1 MLLRYT
7 VSFLLFAMFGTLRAE
22 HLPGGT
28 ITTRCVGGN
37 FHEITL
43 KLFRECSGS
52 PMIPQDLSFSNDC
65 GVNFQQTAMQPV
77 SVEEVSQL
85 CPEELP
91 NSRCNGGTLLGFE
104 LYTYRTTIF
113 LSPCSLWRISWRI
126 CCRNQSLNVAMTP
139 GLYLETTLFNLD
151 GRCNDAPEF
160 VDDTV
165 PMVCVGQ
172 AVSYDGSATESDGNT
187 LRYRFVDARFGA
199 PAPTPVQYNPPFTG
213 AAPFTG
219 MAIDSLTGHLTFLP
233 TVIGNIVT
241 VIEVREYDALGNWQ
255 STVMKDFLF
264 IVNACGNDVPSVDGG
279 LFMEATGVATITGDR
294 TLRAC
299 DEGPFC
305 AQMTFDDS
313 DPEQTLSIASNI
325 AEVLPGTTLEF
336 TGTNPVTVQLCG
348 NSEGVSHGSY
358 QFSVSASDGACP
370 VQGVQHYIYTIVVG
384 ASPDA
389 GLDSTILYCASDP
402 EITLIDQL
410 GGEPAAGGTWIGPD
424 SEAFGG
430 TFEPSM
436 DVPGAYTYL
445 LSDGAGCTSTAT
457 LTLDLLPPSDPLCMS
472 VGMSDLEDRSYRI
485 TTDMNVRGRT
495 NIIAERSGAVELLVV
510 SSDGRVVRTE
520 RLMIAAHTALQ
531 IDMPEL
537 ASGVY
542 VVQLIDALGFL
553 RASERIVVP

>member
-1 MLLRYT
+1 MVLRYT
-7 VSFLLFAMFGTLRAE
+7 VFLLLFAMSGMLRAE

-77 SVEEVSQL
+77 SVEEVSPL

-126 CCRNQSLNVAMTP
+126 CCRNQSLNVSGTP
-139 GLYLETTLFNLD
+139 GLYLETTLYNLD
-151 GRCNDAPEF
+151 SRCNDAPEF

-172 AVSYDGSATESDGNT
+172 PVSYDGSATESDGNT
-187 LRYRFVDARFGA
+187 LRYRLIDARFGA
-199 PAPTPVQYNPPFTG
+199 PTPTPVQYNPPFSG
-213 AAPFTG
+213 AVPFTG
-219 MAIDSLTGHLTFLP
+219 MAIDSLTGRIAFLP
-233 TVIGNIVT
+233 TVIGNIVA
-241 VIEVREYDALGNWQ
+241 VIEVREFDSMGNWQ

-264 IVNACGNDVPSVDGG
+264 IVNACANDVPSVDGG
-279 LFMEATGVATITGDR
+279 PFMEATGVATITGDH
-294 TLRAC
+294 TLRVC

-305 AQMTFDDS
+305 AQMTFVES

-325 AEVLPGTTLEF
+325 AEVLPGTTLET
-336 TGTNPVTVQLCG
+336 TGTDPVTVQLCG
-348 NSEGVSHGSY
+348 NSEGVSNGSY

-370 VQGVQHYIYTIVVG
+370 VQGVQHYLYTIVIG
-384 ASPDA
+384 AFPDA
-389 GLDSTILYCASDP
+389 GLDTTILYCASDADL
-402 EITLIDQL
+402 TLIDQL
-410 GGEPAAGGTWIGPD
+410 GGTPSDGGTWTGPD
-424 SEAFGG
+424 GEAFGS
-430 TFEPSM
+430 TFDPSM
-436 DVPGAYTYL
+436 DVPGAYTYM
-445 LSDGAGCTSTAT
+445 LSGEAGCTGTAT
-457 LTLDLLPPSDPLCMS
+457 LTMDLLPPSDPLCMS
-472 VGMSDLEDRSYRI
+472 VDVNDLEDRSYRI
-485 TTDMNVRGRT
+485 TMDLSVRGRT
-495 NIIAERSGAVELLVV
+495 NIIAERSGTVDLIVLG
-510 SSDGRVVRTE
+510 SDGRMVRTE
-520 RLMIAAHTALQ
+520 RLMMAAHTALP

-542 VVQLIDALGFL
+542 VFQLVDQVGSL